1 MVAPALSVSRDAS
14 IVAFGSFGCF
24 ASARAYEHDIGRI
37 GLRGGR
43 MGGVISWARGHQTDA
58 AKGRLGQPM
67 KALASRAVR
76 RARATPTMVIL
87 RGVGGDGKP
96 LLEESRPVEVWSSAV
111 DVHPEGGAGF
121 VSFGSWAAMDG
132 SIPSQATTFR
142 VP

>member
-1 MVAPALSVSRDAS
+1 
-14 IVAFGSFGCF
+14 
-24 ASARAYEHDIGRI
+24 
-37 GLRGGR
+37 